1 MTMTFT
7 SRIPARQFG
16 FESDATIPGFEPLQ
30 HPPTAPALIAPIDP
44 DHVFE
49 ESFLKDLV
57 LWWTA
62 DDTRTPLYISGPTGC
77 GKTTSVL
84 QFLARLNAASVS
96 LTCSRRFVKD
106 DLVGRW
112 GAVNGGF
119 SWFDGPATFAW
130 KTGAILLINEFSL
143 APPEVWVGA
152 NDIFEGQSITIEKT
166 GVTVVRHPN
175 ARVIITD
182 NCRCG
187 CSPDQNYSSRNL
199 QDASTCDRFWHMTAK
214 WLDEAVECR
223 IVEAK
228 CRRLFAGVLPEDIL
242 QAIAQS
248 AAAFARAT
256 RKNDLNNRDRF
267 CEDALAAVST
277 RVVLRLAEIL
287 ARLLADGHGFDP
299 SLERAVALSIGS
311 AFSNAQCLSMT
322 ELAAF
327 HFAALRKKLMSSKS
341 KSKAKIPQLRL
352 TTEQNFF

>member
-1 MTMTFT
+1 
-7 SRIPARQFG
+7 
-16 FESDATIPGFEPLQ
+16 
-30 HPPTAPALIAPIDP
+30 
-44 DHVFE
+44 
-49 ESFLKDLV
+49 
-57 LWWTA
+57 
-62 DDTRTPLYISGPTGC
+62 
-77 GKTTSVL
+77 
-84 QFLARLNAASVS
+84 
-96 LTCSRRFVKD
+96 
-106 DLVGRW
+106 
-112 GAVNGGF
+112 
-119 SWFDGPATFAW
+119 
-130 KTGAILLINEFSL
+130 
-143 APPEVWVGA
+143 
-152 NDIFEGQSITIEKT
+152 
-166 GVTVVRHPN
+166 
-175 ARVIITD
+175 
-182 NCRCG
+182 
-187 CSPDQNYSSRNL
+187 
-199 QDASTCDRFWHMTAK
+199 MTAK
-214 WLDEAVECR
+214 WPDEAVECR

-242 QAIAQS
+242 NAIAQS

-352 TTEQNFF
+352 TTEQDFF